1 MPKPWVTCQP
11 PHITRAAPW
20 RRGTSATRPE
30 AWSGEPT
37 PTGSLADYA
46 TGLTPRRI
54 LDLGCGQGRNAVWLA
69 GHGHR
74 VTGID
79 LSPVAIEQARRLA
92 ADHKAEVP
100 FEVANVVEDWTPP
113 SGAFDLVVLSYLQLP
128 PHDRRV
134 AHAKATEAVAP
145 GGTVWLIAHHSDN
158 ITDGFGGPQF
168 PEVLFDE
175 SCLADDFTNLD
186 LLRNE
191 KVYRDVEG
199 EDGLVR
205 VAHDILLVATKPEE
219 PDVKTGS
226 RQIRQDA
233 TMTGPRPCL
242 IGNDPNAHAF
252 PIQAWAD

>member
-1 MPKPWVTCQP
+1 MRPAGHADASDHVPTASYQES
-11 PHITRAAPW
+11 
-20 RRGTSATRPE
+20 GTVE
-30 AWSGEPT
+30 AWNERYATQGMVWGTDPNRF
-37 PTGSLADYA
+37 LAEYA
-46 TGLTPRRI
+46 TGLSPRRI

-69 GHGHR
+69 TRGHR

-79 LSPVAIEQARRLA
+79 QSPVAIEQARRLA
-92 ADHKAEVP
+92 TEQEVEVL

-158 ITDGFGGPQF
+158 ITDGVGGPPY

-175 SCLADDFTNLD
+175 RALTGDFGDLD

-191 KVYRDVEG
+191 KLYRDVEG

-205 VAHDILLVATKPEE
+205 VAHDILLVATKPAE
-219 PDVKTGS
+219 PDG
-226 RQIRQDA
+226 
-233 TMTGPRPCL
+233 
-242 IGNDPNAHAF
+242 
-252 PIQAWAD
+252 

>member
-1 MPKPWVTCQP
+1 MTGTTSPAEHAEASGHV
-11 PHITRAAPW
+11 APASYHES
-20 RRGTSATRPE
+20 GPVE
-30 AWSGEPT
+30 AWNERYTTRGMVWGADPNRF
-37 PTGSLADYA
+37 LADYA
-46 TGLTPRRI
+46 TELSPRRV

-69 GHGHR
+69 TQGHR

-79 LSPVAIEQARRLA
+79 LSPVAIEQARRMA
-92 ADHKAEVP
+92 ADRTVEAL
-100 FEVANVVEDWTPP
+100 FEVANVVEDWTPTP
-113 SGAFDLVVLSYLQLP
+113 GSFDLVILSYLQLP

-158 ITDGFGGPQF
+158 IADGVGGPPY

-175 SCLADDFTNLD
+175 RALADDFSDLD

-205 VAHDILLVATKPEE
+205 LAHDMLLVATKPLE
-219 PDVKTGS
+219 PEG
-226 RQIRQDA
+226 
-233 TMTGPRPCL
+233 
-242 IGNDPNAHAF
+242 
-252 PIQAWAD
+252 